1 LLPDPYS
8 WTLHLEASLPVI
20 ALALG
25 YLAAL
30 RSHSAERL
38 RIAAFAGGCAL
49 LLATAV
55 SPLDALTYHL
65 LSAHLLQNVVLAEWA
80 PALLV
85 LGLPPLLAA
94 RIAAV
99 GLIRL
104 LTRPPV
110 ALTLWLTTY
119 FLWHL
124 PALYDSA
131 LEHSGLLH
139 LEHVCYV
146 AAGTLLWWP
155 VLQDAPHRL
164 SSAARALYVFV
175 AFVLASPI
183 GLLLALLPE
192 PVYDW
197 YVEGGGLWGLSPH
210 ADQQLAGVAMSVE
223 QAVVFFAVFAVFF
236 FRFLA
241 EEEAGER
248 PAGKMGRS
256 AY

>member
-1 LLPDPYS
+1 
-8 WTLHLEASLPVI
+8 V
-20 ALALG
+20 LAVRG
-25 YLAAL
+25 Q
-30 RSHSAERL
+30 RVERW
-38 RIAAFAGGCAL
+38 RAAAFGAACLL

-55 SPLDALTYHL
+55 TPLDALTYHL
-65 LSAHLLQNVVLAEWA
+65 LSAHLFQNVVLAEWA

-85 LGLPPLLAA
+85 LGLPPALAA
-94 RIAAV
+94 RIGGIAAV
-99 GLIRL
+99 RL

-110 ALTLWLTTY
+110 ALALWLATY

-124 PALYDSA
+124 PALYDAA

-155 VLQDAPHRL
+155 VLQDAPHHL
-164 SSAARALYVFV
+164 SNAARALYVFV

-197 YVEGGGLWGLSPH
+197 YVDGGGLWGLSPH
-210 ADQQLAGVAMSVE
+210 ADQQIAGVAMSVE

-241 EEEAGER
+241 DEEAEGR
-248 PAGKMGRS
+248 QAGKMGRS

>member
-1 LLPDPYS
+1 
-8 WTLHLEASLPVI
+8 VV
-20 ALALG
+20 ALG
-25 YLAAL
+25 LAYVLAV
-30 RSHSAERL
+30 RGQQVERW
-38 RIAAFAGGCAL
+38 RAAAFGAGCL
-49 LLATAV
+49 LLFATAV
-55 SPLDALTYHL
+55 TPLDALTYHL
-65 LSAHLLQNVVLAEWA
+65 LSAHLLQNVILAEWA

-85 LGLPPLLAA
+85 LGLPPALAA
-94 RIAAV
+94 HIGGIAAV
-99 GLIRL
+99 RL

-110 ALTLWLTTY
+110 ALGLWLATY

-124 PALYDSA
+124 PALYDAA
-131 LEHSGLLH
+131 LEHSALLH

-155 VLQDAPHRL
+155 VLQDAPHHL
-164 SSAARALYVFV
+164 SNAARALYVFV

-197 YVEGGGLWGLSPH
+197 YVDGGGLWGLSPR
-210 ADQQLAGVAMSVE
+210 ADQQIAGVAMSVE
-223 QAVVFFAVFAVFF
+223 QAVVFFVVFAVFF

-241 EEEAGER
+241 DEEADGR
-248 PAGKMGRS
+248 PAEKIGRS